1 METTSKWLAEREQQ
15 TAHKSNGGFHRPYK
29 TSFWASI
36 VGEQSN
42 NVFLVPHL
50 LLSHFFF
57 FIFLVSLLFFRLER
71 NNNNTQRQ
79 TRIPLLVFL
88 LFSSSAVCAQYNF
101 RVFEISSTRSMEQA
115 KKQEVEW
122 QAERSSESAAKLD
135 FSGLFRV
142 LYFSVLRRQR
152 SFSDM
157 KSHYTIFGRVC
168 DHPTKALI
176 AFDDHDMAAK
186 RISWNFQWIHSTG
199 PRPKADAW
207 KIGICR

>member
-1 METTSKWLAEREQQ
+1 MTRREREQQ

-57 FIFLVSLLFFRLER
+57 YIFLVSLLFFRLER
-71 NNNNTQRQ
+71 NNNNTKRQ

-101 RVFEISSTRSMEQA
+101 RVFEISSTRSMEQEVRS
-115 KKQEVEW
+115 KKLSGKRREAQNRRQNLIFLVFF
-122 QAERSSESAAKLD
+122 ES
-135 FSGLFRV
+135 
-142 LYFSVLRRQR
+142 YFSVLRRRR
-152 SFSDM
+152 SFFDM

-186 RISWNFQWIHSTG
+186 RIL
-199 PRPKADAW
+199 
-207 KIGICR
+207 